1 MSGKRNISYVK
12 PQDPSFLAKLKSQ
25 IGYKEGP
32 TVETKRQK
40 VDFDEHSS
48 DSDREEEKPQIVV
61 LQSGDLTAEEVQK
74 EEARIAKEAAEAKAD
89 LSKPIVF
96 QKRKETQSINSEE
109 LTSAGSSKSNNH
121 ISNISQTIKKVESR
135 KEKSNKGESKSLKK
149 KKDNQKSKLSFDA
162 DEEED
167 DDV

>member
-40 VDFDEHSS
+40 LDFDGNSS

-61 LQSGDLTAEEVQK
+61 LKSGDLTAEEVQK
-74 EEARIAKEAAEAKAD
+74 EEARIAKEAAEARAD

-96 QKRKETQSINSEE
+96 QKRKETPSNSAA
-109 LTSAGSSKSNNH
+109 LTSASSSISKNHSSNTTQTNKKGEQSEKTNKDQGSKS
-121 ISNISQTIKKVESR
+121 I
-135 KEKSNKGESKSLKK
+135 KK
-149 KKDNQKSKLSFDA
+149 KKDKQKSKLSFNV

-167 DDV
+167 DEL

>member
-40 VDFDEHSS
+40 VDFDDHSS

-96 QKRKETQSINSEE
+96 QKRKETQSNSEA
-109 LTSAGSSKSNNH
+109 LTSADSSISNNH
-121 ISNISQTIKKVESR
+121 SSNTSQTNKKVEER

-149 KKDNQKSKLSFDA
+149 KKDNQKSKLSFNV

-167 DDV
+167 DDI